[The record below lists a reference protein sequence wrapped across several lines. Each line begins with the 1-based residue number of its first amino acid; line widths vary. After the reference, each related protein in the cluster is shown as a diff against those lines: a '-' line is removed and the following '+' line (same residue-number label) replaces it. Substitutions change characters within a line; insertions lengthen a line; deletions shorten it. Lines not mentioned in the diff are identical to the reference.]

1 MTFLDNL
8 PLLMMMQ
15 SRQFHLQM
23 LHLQMKMQAPQIL
36 LPHSLQ
42 PHKKQSPLIMLH
54 QMELRLLEQIIPLEQ
69 EPSHLPQG

>member
-1 MTFLDNL
+1 MTFSVNL
-8 PLLMMMQ
+8 PLLMTTQ

-23 LHLQMKMQAPQIL
+23 LHLQMKMLAPQIL

-54 QMELRLLEQIIPLEQ
+54 QMAQQLLEQIIPLEQ
-69 EPSHLPQG
+69 EPLHLPQG